1 MSKPTAPASKE
12 ASKTKSSVSKVT
24 ITLRGL
30 EYVVTCDAGE
40 EKKLGELVRFVNE
53 RLDEVAARAAGTN
66 ATEMRLFMLTCL
78 MMADELI
85 ETKKAVKEM
94 RRADEDLMI
103 AAVEHLTDRVKTITQ
118 QVGRA

>member
-1 MSKPTAPASKE
+1 MSKPNVPSSKE
-12 ASKTKSSVSKVT
+12 APKAKPSVSKVT
-24 ITLRGL
+24 VILRGL

-85 ETKKAVKEM
+85 ETRKAAKEM
-94 RRADEDLMI
+94 RKADEDLLV